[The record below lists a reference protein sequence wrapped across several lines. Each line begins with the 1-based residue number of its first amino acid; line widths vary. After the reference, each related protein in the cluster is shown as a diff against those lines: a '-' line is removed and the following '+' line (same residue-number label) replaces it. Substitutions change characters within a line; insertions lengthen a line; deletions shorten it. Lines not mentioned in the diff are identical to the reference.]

1 MRLMPNAKIRRR
13 LGLWYVD
20 LHYPT
25 RKKNVYSV
33 GPFQQFESCATWVV
47 ERADSNKCITEAI
60 GTR

>member
-1 MRLMPNAKIRRR
+1 MRLLPTAKIRRR

-25 RKKNVYSV
+25 RKKKIMSV
-33 GPFQQFESCATWVV
+33 GPFQQFGSCATWVV
-47 ERADSNKCITEAI
+47 NRADAGKCITEAI